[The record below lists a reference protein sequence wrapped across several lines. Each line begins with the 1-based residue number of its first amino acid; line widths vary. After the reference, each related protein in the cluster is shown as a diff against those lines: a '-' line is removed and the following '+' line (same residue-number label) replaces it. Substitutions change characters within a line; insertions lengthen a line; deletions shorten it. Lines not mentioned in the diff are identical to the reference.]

1 MEGVFYSDSMRMAIS
16 EVPYLLGEEASVI
29 ENANPYEGY
38 LELDELKTYF
48 VRFYDDEVPEFISQ
62 LQSNKKS
69 SCFIQKFPDK
79 IYEINFNNYSGMT
92 RFGPINVKV
101 KNKKIPEDL
110 YNSMLNY
117 IALKYANLIF
127 SFNTPLGQRYKREK
141 PGSDIAY
148 IEYLFLKTFLLEG
161 SPDIDGIAALIL
173 NDPHMK
179 INVEYALTPMERVS
193 FVEPGSIL
201 KTLLKSDNFAILP
214 QNHSLVGTR
223 LANTLALKTQKSI
236 FPSQV
241 VTQYKYHTVDTIE
254 NRFVKHFLKQVR
266 HRLDGLASEMR
277 GVSGTYLNSEI
288 ETNIEK
294 ILKKI
299 NMFLK
304 DPFWTDVAPMTFI
317 PANSQVLQRREG
329 YRQLFSL
336 YSLLQLCTR
345 CDFDADDFKNLLE
358 TKDTPTLFEYWSF
371 FNVKDILDGNGRK
384 IIDCRSIVTDDQK
397 EQKIHLCT
405 VITYEDNIRLA
416 FNQDYSGTTGC
427 SPEDDFDAQH
437 ITNSSYSHKLIP
449 DIVIN
454 KGGKILI
461 LDAKYKGRQGSGTFY
476 GEDEYGGI
484 SKWKDEDIDKMHTYR
499 EAIKNVAGAFILYPG
514 EIPVIYPAHNAKK
527 LYEGV
532 GALPLKPMKGGRP
545 IKKHINNIS
554 KIINDFISV

>member
-1 MEGVFYSDSMRMAIS
+1 MEGVFYSGSVRMAIS
-16 EVPYLLGEEASVI
+16 EVPHLLGEEASVI
-29 ENANPYEGY
+29 ENASPYEGY

-48 VRFYDDEVPEFISQ
+48 VRFYDDEVPEFISC
-62 LQSNKKS
+62 LQSNNKS
-69 SCFIQKFPDK
+69 SCFVRKFPDK
-79 IYEINFNNYSGMT
+79 VYEINFNNYSGMT
-92 RFGPINVKV
+92 RFGPVNVKV

-127 SFNTPLGQRYKREK
+127 SFNTPLGQRYKKEK

-161 SPDIDGIAALIL
+161 SPNIDGIAALIL

-179 INVEYALTPMERVS
+179 INVEYALTPMEKVS
-193 FVEPGSIL
+193 FAEPGSLL
-201 KTLLKSDNFAILP
+201 KTLLKSDNFTMLP
-214 QNHSLVGTR
+214 PHHPLSRTH
-223 LANTLALKTQKSI
+223 LANTLALRAGNNI
-236 FPSQV
+236 FPAQV

-254 NRFVKHFLKQVR
+254 NRFVKHFLKQIR
-266 HRLDGLASEMR
+266 QRLDELASSMR
-277 GVSGTYLNSEI
+277 GIPGTYLNSEI

-304 DPFWTDVAPMTFI
+304 DPFWADVAPMTFI
-317 PANSQVLQRREG
+317 PANSQVLHRREG

-345 CDFDADDFKNLLE
+345 CDFDADDFRNLIE

-371 FNVKDILDGNGRK
+371 FNVKDILDGSGRK

-416 FNQDYSGTTGC
+416 FNQDHSGTTGG
-427 SPEDDFDAQH
+427 SPEDDFDAHH

-454 KGGKILI
+454 KGEKILI

-476 GEDEYGGI
+476 GEDESGGI

-499 EAIKNVAGAFILYPG
+499 EAIKNVVGAFILYPG
-514 EIPVIYPAHNAKK
+514 EIPVMYPSHNAKR

-532 GALPLKPMKGGRP
+532 GALPLKPVNGGRP
-545 IKKHINNIS
+545 IEKQIDNIS

>member
-1 MEGVFYSDSMRMAIS
+1 M
-16 EVPYLLGEEASVI
+16 
-29 ENANPYEGY
+29 
-38 LELDELKTYF
+38 
-48 VRFYDDEVPEFISQ
+48 
-62 LQSNKKS
+62 
-69 SCFIQKFPDK
+69 
-79 IYEINFNNYSGMT
+79 NFNNYSGMT

-148 IEYLFLKTFLLEG
+148 IEYLFLKTFLLES
-161 SPDIDGIAALIL
+161 SPDIDAIAALIL

-179 INVEYALTPMERVS
+179 INVEYALTPIEKVS
-193 FVEPGSIL
+193 FVETGLFL
-201 KTLLKSDNFAILP
+201 KTLIKSDNFAILP
-214 QNHSLVGTR
+214 QNHSLFRTR

-236 FPSQV
+236 FPAQV
-241 VTQYKYHTVDTIE
+241 VTQYKYHTVDTLE
-254 NRFVKHFLKQVR
+254 NRFVRHFLKQIR
-266 HRLDGLASEMR
+266 HRLDRLASEMR

-416 FNQDYSGTTGC
+416 FNQDYSGT
-427 SPEDDFDAQH
+427 
-437 ITNSSYSHKLIP
+437 
-449 DIVIN
+449 
-454 KGGKILI
+454 
-461 LDAKYKGRQGSGTFY
+461 
-476 GEDEYGGI
+476 
-484 SKWKDEDIDKMHTYR
+484 
-499 EAIKNVAGAFILYPG
+499 
-514 EIPVIYPAHNAKK
+514 
-527 LYEGV
+527 
-532 GALPLKPMKGGRP
+532 
-545 IKKHINNIS
+545 
-554 KIINDFISV
+554 